1 MPELEK
7 LAQQYEGRVGFLA
20 VSIAPDRTR
29 IRVAAERMG
38 LRAMPVAA
46 AESEML
52 APLELETVPATFL
65 VSSDGTLV
73 ERYQGLVSNA
83 TLVAKLD
90 ALLAASERAQRAR

>member
-1 MPELEK
+1 MPELET
-7 LAQQYEGRVGFLA
+7 LAKQYEGRVGFLA

-65 VSSDGTLV
+65 VSSDGTMV
-73 ERYQGLVSNA
+73 ARYEGLVSNA
-83 TLVAKLD
+83 TLAGKLD
-90 ALLAASERAQRAR
+90 ALLGAGNR

>member
-7 LAQQYEGRVGFLA
+7 LAKQYEGRVGFLA
-20 VSIAPDRTR
+20 VSIAPDRGR
-29 IRVAAERMG
+29 IRVATERMG

-65 VSSDGTLV
+65 VSADGLMV
-73 ERYQGLVSNA
+73 ERYTGLVSSD
-83 TLVAKLD
+83 TLARKLD
-90 ALLAASERAQRAR
+90 GLLATARR

>member
-90 ALLAASERAQRAR
+90 ALLAASQSQSKR

>member
-7 LAQQYEGRVGFLA
+7 LVGQYQGRVGFVAISL
-20 VSIAPDRTR
+20 APDRNR
-29 IRVAAERMG
+29 IRVAVEQMR

-65 VSSDGTLV
+65 VSADGKMI
-73 ERYQGLVSNA
+73 ERYQGVVSNA
-83 TLVAKLD
+83 TLAAKLD
-90 ALLAASERAQRAR
+90 GLLATARR

>member
-7 LAQQYEGRVGFLA
+7 LARQYEGRVGFVA
-20 VSIAPDRTR
+20 VSVAPDRTR

-65 VSSDGTLV
+65 VSADGTMV
-73 ERYQGLVSNA
+73 ERYQGLVSNDV
-83 TLVAKLD
+83 VARRLD
-90 ALLAASERAQRAR
+90 ALLARP